1 MEKRIGLVQQGI
13 NSTSVSIKSL
23 SGKAT
28 PFTEMTVSASLTQLR
43 LLITYAVAHEEG
55 WVNSTYATYQPALI
69 IQHDRFA
76 RAQRQARAS
85 RDDSL

>member
-28 PFTEMTVSASLTQLR
+28 PFTEMTVFRQSPKTSACLS
-43 LLITYAVAHEEG
+43 
-55 WVNSTYATYQPALI
+55 
-69 IQHDRFA
+69 
-76 RAQRQARAS
+76 
-85 RDDSL
+85 